1 MPYIFV
7 PIFKKEDMN
16 RFIEAHNR
24 DFSTALAEVKKGH
37 KSSHWIW
44 YIFPQVA
51 GLGSSYNSHLYAISS
66 LDEAEAFLAD
76 STLGTNLKEICKA
89 LLSLNG
95 VSAHDVFADDA
106 KKVRSSMTLFD
117 AIAPGEIFEEVLEEF
132 FNGERDRR
140 TLCRLSL
147 YERVTD
153 ALKFI
158 GADAGDF
165 SITTHMYTKR
175 SDNPMHLFS
184 HMYRVMIGCALI
196 AQKIDKPRLG
206 LLAFIGA
213 FIHDLART
221 NDGSDYAHGR
231 NAAEQKLP
239 RLTRILAKYNITD
252 EEYDIIAKATTY
264 HCESIRTRLSNNC
277 YIASKILK
285 DADALD
291 RCRFNRGDARLNINA
306 LHFNESRD
314 CIALIDFICK
324 ESRRKNCI
332 HREIPFKEFIEV
344 ARF

>member
-1 MPYIFV
+1 MKRFV
-7 PIFKKEDMN
+7 
-16 RFIEAHNR
+16 EAHNR
-24 DFSTALAEVKKGH
+24 DFSTAIAEVKKGH

-76 STLGTNLKEICKA
+76 STLAANLKEICRA

-117 AIAPGEIFEEVLEEF
+117 AIAPGEIFEEVLEKF

-165 SITTHMYTKR
+165 SVTPHMYTQR

-184 HMYRVMIGCALI
+184 HLYRVMIGCALI
-196 AQKIDKPRLG
+196 ARKINEPRLG
-206 LLAFIGA
+206 LLALIGA

-221 NDGSDYAHGR
+221 NDGSNYEHGR
-231 NAAEQKLP
+231 KAAEQKLP
-239 RLTRILAKYNITD
+239 RLTRILSKYNITD

-264 HCESIRTRLSNNC
+264 HDKSKREIYRDLTGSYRT
-277 YIASKILK
+277 AAFILK

-291 RCRFNRGDARLNINA
+291 RCRFNRGDARLKPDA
-306 LHFNESRD
+306 LNFRESRR
-314 CIALIDFICK
+314 CIDPIDFVCK

>member
-1 MPYIFV
+1 
-7 PIFKKEDMN
+7 MN

-24 DFSTALAEVKKGH
+24 DFSTALAEVKNGR
-37 KSSHWIW
+37 KSTHWIW
-44 YIFPQVA
+44 YIFPQVN
-51 GLGSSYNSHLYAISS
+51 GLGSSWHSHFYAINT
-66 LDEAEAFLAD
+66 LDEAKAFLAD
-76 STLGTNLKEICKA
+76 DTLGTNLKEICKA

-95 VSAHDVFADDA
+95 VSAYDVLGDDD

-117 AIAPGEIFEEVLEEF
+117 AIAPGEVFGEVLDKF
-132 FNGERDRR
+132 FKGERDEL

-147 YERVTD
+147 YKNVTD
-153 ALKFI
+153 ALEFI

-175 SDNPMHLFS
+175 SDNPMHRFS
-184 HMYRVMIGCALI
+184 HLYRVMIGCALI
-196 AQKIDKPRLG
+196 ARKIKEPRLG
-206 LLAFIGA
+206 LLALIGA

-221 NDGSDYAHGR
+221 NDGSDYEHGR
-231 NAAEQKLP
+231 KAAEQKLP
-239 RLTRILAKYNITD
+239 RLTRILSKYNITD

-264 HCESIRTRLSNNC
+264 HDKSKREIYRDLTGSYRT
-277 YIASKILK
+277 AAFILK

-324 ESRRKNCI
+324 ESRRKDCI
-332 HREIPFKEFIEV
+332 HHEIPFKEFIEV